1 MQYKFTCCGHVYNAR
16 PKELDAVG
24 QCPYCRTV
32 NPQTEEVD
40 KLDRVIALGT
50 VSPSIL
56 VDKKGVANLGGREK
70 RPWGNFKVLL
80 DTPYTKVKRITVNP
94 NERLSLQYHNHRSE
108 VWTIVNGYGKAQV
121 GSSTKVV
128 KTGSI
133 VEIPKGEQHR
143 VVASEVGMTFI
154 EVQLSDSQNF
164 SEDDIVRIEDDYGR
178 TNDQEN

>member
-1 MQYKFTCCGHVYNAR
+1 MQIKFTCCGYVYNAK
-16 PKELDAVG
+16 PKQLDELEE
-24 QCPYCRTV
+24 CPYCKSI

-40 KLDRVIALGT
+40 KLDRVIVTGRA
-50 VSPSIL
+50 SPSVL
-56 VDKKGVANLGGREK
+56 VDKKGIANLGGCEK

-121 GSSTKVV
+121 GSSIKVI
-128 KTGSI
+128 KTGSV
-133 VEIPKGEQHR
+133 VEIPKGEPHR
-143 VVASEVGMTFI
+143 IVANEVGMTFI

-178 TNDQEN
+178 VDDQQN

>member
-32 NPQTEEVD
+32 NPRTEEVD
-40 KLDRVIALGT
+40 KLDRVIALG
-50 VSPSIL
+50 
-56 VDKKGVANLGGREK
+56 K
-70 RPWGNFKVLL
+70 
-80 DTPYTKVKRITVNP
+80 
-94 NERLSLQYHNHRSE
+94 YHNHRSE

-178 TNDQEN
+178 ANDQQN